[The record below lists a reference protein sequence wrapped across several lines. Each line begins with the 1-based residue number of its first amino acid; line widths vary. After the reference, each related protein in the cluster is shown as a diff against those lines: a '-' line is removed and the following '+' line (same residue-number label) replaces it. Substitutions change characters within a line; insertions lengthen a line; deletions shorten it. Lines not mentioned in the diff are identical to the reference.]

1 MVSLNVLRRSKKCL
15 DREIIK
21 YSQSLAIKVSI
32 FDYFI
37 LSTSEYIMLDLNWLS
52 IIFARKCLQSK
63 CSTHNFGTLIKH
75 STRISICRLANP
87 QLNKKWKRLPANWR
101 CFIKH
106 LGWLLKISLSLFQL
120 NLRKTLQL
128 KSKINLKIKLL
139 IWCKQKT
146 KSMDLANINRKW
158 ISNILL
164 FNSRKL
170 QTQWIL
176 TLSTWRRRNK

>member
-1 MVSLNVLRRSKKCL
+1 
-15 DREIIK
+15 
-21 YSQSLAIKVSI
+21 
-32 FDYFI
+32 
-37 LSTSEYIMLDLNWLS
+37 MLDLNWLS

-120 NLRKTLQL
+120 NFRKTLQL

-139 IWCKQKT
+139 I
-146 KSMDLANINRKW
+146 
-158 ISNILL
+158 
-164 FNSRKL
+164 
-170 QTQWIL
+170 
-176 TLSTWRRRNK
+176 